1 MRLVRLTTHNAPNFI
16 GYEIL
21 FKTRGEYMVKKI
33 IDTNNNSIKIN
44 HPDLNNQLNLSRKI
58 FVLIE

>member
-1 MRLVRLTTHNAPNFI
+1 MRLVRLTNQNAHNFI

-21 FKTRGEYMVKKI
+21 FKTRGEYIVKKI
-33 IDTNNNSIKIN
+33 IDANNISIKIN
-44 HPDLNNQLNLSRKI
+44 HPDLNNQLNMTRKI